1 MDQTPELLAA
11 DVGNSRVK
19 LGVFGPSD
27 PCGLAS
33 ATSLPIAPSPLPEP
47 GDTLAGG
54 IERLVDDGA
63 LAAWLDEWFPA
74 ASPAPR
80 VVIGSVSPPA
90 SDRLAAALHRWG
102 AERGTA
108 LEVTELRPE
117 TMPLVLR
124 VEEPTKLGVDRAA
137 AAIAA
142 NRLRRPGSPA
152 IVVDAGTA
160 ITVDLVAADG
170 AYEGGA
176 ILAGLGMSARAMHE
190 QTAALPLIDFAELDG
205 APPALGKTTVGCI
218 QAGLF
223 WGAVG
228 GIRETIARL
237 RDGLTVAPQVFLT
250 GGSAPSV
257 ARLLAAPDYTVRFVP
272 HLTLAG
278 VALSLPPA
286 AGES

>member
-1 MDQTPELLAA
+1 MNPANELLAA

-19 LGVFGPSD
+19 LGVFGPVAA
-27 PCGLAS
+27 CGA
-33 ATSLPIAPSPLPEP
+33 APAGGLPLAPSPLPEP
-47 GDTLAGG
+47 RGTLSGAINELIDGG
-54 IERLVDDGA
+54 R

-74 ASPAPR
+74 GPPR
-80 VVIGSVSPPA
+80 VVIGSVSPPS

-102 AERGTA
+102 AERGTP
-108 LEVTELRPE
+108 LDLTELYPQG
-117 TMPLVLR
+117 MPLVLR
-124 VEEPTKLGVDRAA
+124 VDEPTKLGVDRAA

-142 NRLRRPGSPA
+142 NRLRRLGTPA
-152 IVVDAGTA
+152 IVVDSGTA

-176 ILAGLGMSARAMHE
+176 ILAGLGMTARAMHE
-190 QTAALPLIDFAELDG
+190 QTAALPLIDFAELDA

-218 QAGLF
+218 EAGLF

-237 RDGLTVAPQVFLT
+237 RDGLTAAPQVFLT
-250 GGSAPSV
+250 GGAAPSV
-257 ARLLAAPDYTVRFVP
+257 ARLIASPDYTVRHVP

-278 VALSLPPA
+278 VALSLPDA
-286 AGES
+286 AGTT